1 MPNIMLLATAWGS
14 KHGGINAFNMDFAI
28 AVAEYLR
35 NRGKVFCAV
44 LGESREDRMAA
55 QDYGVY
61 LVPIDKPA
69 ESPHYDN
76 TWAYEVVKT
85 LRQEHPDERI
95 DWWVGHDV
103 ISGAAA
109 VEGPLAE
116 NGSQAAVIMHMSYRD
131 YMGYKHGSGVS
142 AVERDQKQREIFQKA
157 AKHFAVGP
165 LLRDAMRDMV
175 DADITMLIPGFADI
189 ESRPSTHR
197 LRLITFGRMD
207 RESDR
212 IKQGSLAVA
221 GFASA
226 CHMAEHTSGLSPRLR
241 ENPQMQVIGIDQP
254 QGEEEQALFRLANDK
269 AGRALNVIAQPFTEN
284 RRELFGQLGQANLAL
299 MLSWHEGFG
308 LTGWEAIAAQVP
320 LIVSKQSGL
329 YQLIEESLGA
339 PGLARL
345 KVIDIR
351 GQTATADE
359 PNYTV
364 EDEAYVRDA
373 ILEMVR
379 DLDRWQ
385 QYASGLK
392 RELEQHMMCMW
403 LNTADQFCQSLG
415 IAPDTSLKD
424 DRGPD
429 SESDTPIS
437 TLAPPMQSADPTP
450 QPDTTLAYVE
460 VPALIA
466 IPQMTWDESLQPDIP
481 DRFMLLAASGVVPFH
496 PYRDAFLQQRLDWA
510 LSDDQP
516 VKLCLVAGPG
526 GVGKTRLLIEM
537 CRRLQETHGWQAGFL
552 QTVDNPV
559 HELRA
564 LLELRQDCL
573 IAIDYAETRASE
585 VVELVRNALRFNPT
599 RKVRFALSARAGGD
613 WWNQLSELAGND
625 VALAAV
631 LASPRTRMGPYY
643 LAQEAIALDVRKVIF
658 HEALTAF
665 AEKTGRPA
673 VAVPTPDLAA
683 DYFNQILFIHLAA
696 FTGLHGQTITDHR
709 ALLSAALQHE
719 REYWKRALERDGV
732 GEAHLDGFEQLVALL
747 TLIGGTRSATETRAL
762 IKLAPRLQG
771 APIELENHMFD
782 LLKPFERPGGGAI
795 GLQPDLL
802 GERLIA
808 ESLAK
813 DDGLLDVV
821 FNHSARSSER
831 IRSAYT
837 VLARLARQDQNES
850 RWLSRALD
858 QYFSRTMDDAIAVAR
873 EIGEPMPELMNA
885 AFDALDRPTHRKLL
899 NIVRVRLPEDTTNLV
914 DFKLNIAEEYVESI
928 RSRGK
933 ITNFKSRNNAKE
945 AYDLLAALYQSLGKF
960 REAVG
965 AKERALEFA
974 KEMLRSASAA
984 NRVNC
989 EVALAHEYND
999 LSVAYAKIRRF
1010 NEALDSVQQSDIILR
1025 PLLQARHRLYR
1036 PDWATFLSNLGN
1048 HLSDLGRYKEAL
1060 ASAEQAERIRR
1071 ELADAQPEAYLPD
1084 WATSL
1089 SNLGAHLSDLGRYEA
1104 ALASAEQAERIQ
1116 RELADAQP
1124 EAYLPNWATSLSNL
1138 GNHLSDLGRYEAA
1151 LASAEQAE
1159 RIRRELADAQPEA
1172 YLPDWATSLSNLGIR
1187 LSDLGRYE
1195 EALASAEQAE
1205 RIRRELADAQ
1215 PEAYLPDWATSL
1227 SNLGAHLSDLGRYEE
1242 ALALSEQAERIRR
1255 ELADA
1260 QPEAYLPNWAT
1271 SLGNLAEALMR
1282 VGKPQDALSH
1292 AEHAA
1297 TLYQTLSINYPK
1309 TYQVYMGSVQTVLA
1323 EALLEVRATNRAL
1336 SSAQRSEAILLKIQ
1350 RERPGYEAVEYGKS
1364 LDILSRCHRAA
1375 GDLPESINTLK
1386 RALHE
1391 LGPYYEQRPAAL
1403 REIMKKLVQELHR
1416 LSPDSLAD
1424 WGYQSVRDLLDD

>member
-1 MPNIMLLATAWGS
+1 MPNIMLLATAWGP

-28 AVAEYLR
+28 ALAEYLW

-44 LGESREDRMAA
+44 LGESREDRIEA
-55 QDYGVY
+55 QEHGVY

-69 ESPHYDN
+69 DSPHYDN

-85 LRQEHPDERI
+85 LRQEHPGERI

-109 VEGPLAE
+109 VEGPLLE
-116 NGSQAAVIMHMSYRD
+116 KGSQAAVILHMSYRD
-131 YMGYKHGSGVS
+131 YLGYKHGSGVS

-165 LLRDAMRDMV
+165 LLRDAMHDMI

-189 ESRPSTHR
+189 ESRPAAHQ

-221 GFASA
+221 SFASA
-226 CHMAEHTSGLSPRLR
+226 CRTAQEVSGSPRLLR
-241 ENPQMQVIGIDQP
+241 QNPQMQVIGIDQP
-254 QGEEEQALFRLANDK
+254 QGEEERFLLRLANDK

-329 YQLIEESLGA
+329 YQLIDESLRA
-339 PGLARL
+339 PGLAL
-345 KVIDIR
+345 VKVIDVR
-351 GQTATADE
+351 GQSGAVDM
-359 PNYTV
+359 PNYTA
-364 EDEAYVRDA
+364 EDEAQVRDA

-379 DLDRWQ
+379 DLGQSQ
-385 QYASGLK
+385 QYASELK
-392 RELEQHMMCMW
+392 QELEQKLVCTW
-403 LNTADQFCQSLG
+403 FNTADQFCQSLG
-415 IAPDTSLKD
+415 IAPDTSLED
-424 DRGPD
+424 DRDPD
-429 SESDTPIS
+429 SDSDAPIS
-437 TLAPPMQSADPTP
+437 TLAPPIQSSDPMP
-450 QPDTTLAYVE
+450 QHVATLPQDEA
-460 VPALIA
+460 PALIA
-466 IPQMTWDESLQPDIP
+466 IRQTTWNGSQPDIP
-481 DRFMLLAASGVVPFH
+481 DRFMLLASSGVVPFH

-510 LSDDQP
+510 FSDDQP
-516 VKLCLVAGPG
+516 IKLCLVAGPG

-537 CRRLQETHGWQAGFL
+537 CRRLKETHGWQAGFL
-552 QTVDNPV
+552 QTVDHPV
-559 HELRA
+559 QELRA
-564 LLELRQDCL
+564 LLERQQDCL

-599 RKVRFALSARAGGD
+599 CKVRFALSARAGGD

-625 VALAAV
+625 VALATV

-643 LAQEAIALDVRKVIF
+643 LVQEAIALDVRKALF
-658 HEALTAF
+658 REALTAF
-665 AEKTGRPA
+665 AEKTGRSA

-732 GEAHLDGFEQLVALL
+732 GEAHLDGFEQLIALL
-747 TLIGGTRSATETRAL
+747 TLVGGTRSATETRAL

-782 LLKPFERPGGGAI
+782 CLKPFEKPGGGAI

-808 ESLAK
+808 ESLSK

-821 FNHSARSSER
+821 FSHSARSSER

-850 RWLSRALD
+850 KWLSIALE
-858 QYFSRTMDDAIAVAR
+858 QYLSQTVDDAIAVAR
-873 EIGEPMPELMNA
+873 EIGEPMSELMSA
-885 AFDALDRPTHRKLL
+885 AFDALDRPTHRRLL
-899 NIVRVRLPEDTTNLV
+899 NIVRVRLPEDTTNLI
-914 DFKLNIAEEYVESI
+914 DFKLNIVKIYTETI
-928 RSRGK
+928 DHRGK
-933 ITNFKSRNNAKE
+933 ITNFKGRNNAKQ
-945 AYDLLAALYQSLGKF
+945 AYDLLAALCQSLGKF
-960 REAVG
+960 SEAVG

-974 KEMLRSASAA
+974 KEMWRSASVS

-989 EVALAHEYND
+989 EITLAHEYND
-999 LSVAYAKIRRF
+999 LSVMYAKICRF
-1010 NEALDSVQQSDIILR
+1010 NEALDSVQKAETILGS
-1025 PLLQARHRLYR
+1025 LSKSSHRLYR
-1036 PDWATFLSNLGN
+1036 SYWA
-1048 HLSDLGRYKEAL
+1048 A
-1060 ASAEQAERIRR
+1060 
-1071 ELADAQPEAYLPD
+1071 
-1084 WATSL
+1084 SL
-1089 SNLGAHLSDLGRYEA
+1089 SNLGSRLSDLGRYEE
-1104 ALASAEQAERIQ
+1104 ALTSAQQAERIYY
-1116 RELADAQP
+1116 ELADAQP
-1124 EAYLPNWATSLSNL
+1124 N
-1138 GNHLSDLGRYEAA
+1138 
-1151 LASAEQAE
+1151 
-1159 RIRRELADAQPEA
+1159 A
-1172 YLPDWATSLSNLGIR
+1172 YLPDWARSLSNLGIR

-1195 EALASAEQAE
+1195 EALASFEQAERIRRDLADAQPDEYLPDWAASLNNLGYCFRDLGRYDEALELAQQGERIDRELADAQPDAYLPYWAASLDNLGMLLRDLGRYDKALELAQQAE
-1205 RIRRELADAQ
+1205 RIRRELSGVQ
-1215 PEAYLPDWATSL
+1215 PDAYLPDWARAL
-1227 SNLGAHLSDLGRYEE
+1227 NNLGILFGDLGHYDE
-1242 ALALSEQAERIRR
+1242 ALRSTQQAERIRR
-1255 ELADA
+1255 ESADA
-1260 QPEAYLPNWAT
+1260 QPNVYLPNWAL

-1282 VGKPQDALSH
+1282 AGKSQDALSH
-1292 AEHAA
+1292 AEHSVA
-1297 TLYQTLSINYPK
+1297 LYQALSMNHPK
-1309 TYQVYMGSVQTVLA
+1309 TYQVYLGWIHKVLA
-1323 EALLEVRATNRAL
+1323 EVLLESGAVNRAL
-1336 SSAQRSEAILLKIQ
+1336 SAAQRSEVILLELQ
-1350 RERPGYEAVEYGKS
+1350 RERPGYEVVQYGKS

-1375 GDLPESINTLK
+1375 GDLPASLSTLM
-1386 RALHE
+1386 RALRE
-1391 LGPYYEQRPAAL
+1391 LGPYYEQRPDAL
-1403 REIMKKLVQELHR
+1403 RDIMKKLVQELHR

-1424 WGYQSVRDLLDD
+1424 WGHQSVRDLLDD